1 MKDWM
6 KLIPESELAT
16 YKSAGFMTDMTLGK
30 NPALIV
36 VDVTFAFTGYEGQTL
51 AESIASFGSACGP
64 VSWVAMPKI
73 VQLIGMFRERGL
85 PIVFTHS
92 AAANTPFAG
101 KATKSKRTKAP
112 PPGAND
118 FPEAITPREGEWVL
132 GKTRASAFFQ
142 TPLTS
147 YLVQQ
152 HVDTLVF
159 CGVST
164 SGCVRASVVDGF
176 SHGFSTFVVDECCFD
191 RSPFAHAANLFDME
205 AKYASVVSLS
215 ELASIM
221 PRAKGTTKA
230 A

>member
-16 YKSAGFMTDMTLGK
+16 YKSAGFLADMKLGK

-36 VDVTFAFTGYEGQTL
+36 VDVTYAFTGYEGQTL
-51 AESIASFGSACGP
+51 EESIATFGSACGP
-64 VSWVAMPKI
+64 VSWEAMPKI
-73 VQLIGMFRERGL
+73 ARLIDLFRSRDL
-85 PIVFTHS
+85 PVVFTN
-92 AAANTPFAG
+92 AAEANTPFTG
-101 KATKSKRTKAP
+101 KATKSKRSKAP
-112 PPGAND
+112 PPRAND
-118 FPEAITPREGEWVL
+118 FPDAVKPRAGEWVL

-142 TPLTS
+142 TPLMS
-147 YLVQQ
+147 YLVQK

-176 SHGFSTFVVDECCFD
+176 SNGFSTFVVDECCFD
-191 RSPFAHAANLFDME
+191 RSQFAHAANLFDMD
-205 AKYASVVSLS
+205 AKYASVVSLE
-215 ELASIM
+215 ELTALM
-221 PRAKGTTKA
+221 PAAGGATKA